1 MSAPPAGVLR
11 WGAEQARTGRWRGDG
26 TVAFLTPLPT
36 GPPPSPEFLSR
47 CLQTL
52 AARGYTRVVTGA
64 LSPSE
69 QGGFLAAG
77 FSVEEK
83 LHLLALELGPGLPPV
98 PPGLPLR
105 RPRRGDHDAVLAVDN
120 SAFSP
125 FWRFDR
131 TSLADAL
138 TATPRTRFR
147 VAVDGEEVVGYA
159 ICGRAGTR
167 GFVQRLA
174 VAPAHQ
180 GRGAGRR
187 LLFDG
192 LCWLS
197 RRGARRAVVNTQI
210 GNQRA
215 LALYLD
221 CGFCQ
226 DPSGLSVL
234 SAGLS

>member
-47 CLQTL
+47 CLRTL
-52 AARGYTRVVTGA
+52 AARGFTRVVTGA
-64 LSPSE
+64 LSPPE
-69 QGGFLAAG
+69 QDGFLAAG
-77 FSVEEK
+77 FAVEER
-83 LHLLALELGPGLPPV
+83 LHLLALDLGDGRPPLPG
-98 PPGLPLR
+98 GLPLR
-105 RPRRGDHDAVLAVDN
+105 RPRRGDHAAVLAVDN

-147 VAVDGEEVVGYA
+147 VAVDGDAVIGYA

-174 VAPAHQ
+174 VAPEYQ
-180 GRGAGRR
+180 GRGVGRR

-192 LCWLS
+192 LRWMQ
-197 RRGARRAVVNTQI
+197 RRGVRRAVVNTQI
-210 GNQRA
+210 GNHRA
-215 LALYLD
+215 LALYLA
-221 CGFCQ
+221 CGFRQ